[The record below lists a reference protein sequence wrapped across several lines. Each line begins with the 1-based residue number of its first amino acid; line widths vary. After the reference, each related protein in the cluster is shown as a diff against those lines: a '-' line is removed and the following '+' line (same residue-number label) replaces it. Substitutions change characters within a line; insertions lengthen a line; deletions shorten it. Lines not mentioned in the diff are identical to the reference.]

1 MRTDNIRRRR
11 ALALQMRRKPLPAP
25 PPRVENIE
33 EWVQRARDLPDVRFD
48 KVKAIREALA
58 DGSYNVED
66 RIDALLGRFAEDLPP
81 PQSTEPDA

>member
-1 MRTDNIRRRR
+1 MQTENIRRQR
-11 ALALQMRRKPLPAP
+11 ALTLKTRRKPLPAP

-48 KVKAIREALA
+48 KIKAIREALA

-66 RIDALLGRFAEDLPP
+66 RLDAMLARFSESLPR
-81 PQSTEPDA
+81 PQSAETDE